1 MMVNNFFFKNLIIWM
16 SSNEVMAILDKILS
30 GGGGMSFFP
39 YKFGFKEL
47 NYCGG
52 DAFEFC
58 SINSKYS
65 ITP

>member
-1 MMVNNFFFKNLIIWM
+1 MR
-16 SSNEVMAILDKILS
+16 SNEVMAILDKKLS

-52 DAFEFC
+52 DAFGFC
-58 SINSKYS
+58 SINNKYS
-65 ITP
+65 ISL